1 MNTENTA
8 IGLTLVL
15 GATGK
20 TGHRIIE
27 RLQAQGVP
35 VRAGSRSAPI
45 PFDWEDRGT
54 WAAALKGV
62 ERVYVSYYPDLAVPG
77 ATDAIRALT
86 ELAVNAGVRRL
97 VLLSGRGETEAQLCE
112 DIVRN
117 AGIDFVLVRASWFN
131 QNFSEN
137 FLVDA
142 IRAGELALPATSVG
156 EPFIDTNDIADVA
169 VAALTEDRHLGQLYE
184 VTGPRLLSFAEAT
197 AEIAQA
203 AGRPIRYTQ
212 ISSEDYVLGLAEA
225 SIPPEFSSFLIYL
238 FREVLDGRN
247 AYVADGVQRA
257 LGRAPRD
264 FSDFVRETAKTG
276 VWAEAAPSR

>member
-1 MNTENTA
+1 MNTENTV

-27 RLQAQGVP
+27 RLLARGVS

-54 WAAALKGV
+54 WAAALTGV
-62 ERVYVSYYPDLAVPG
+62 ERVYISYYPDLAVPG

-86 ELAVNAGVRRL
+86 ELAKTSGVRRL

-117 AGIDFVLVRASWFN
+117 SGIDFVLVRASWFN

-142 IRAGELALPATSVG
+142 IRAGELALPAGPVG

-169 VAALTEDRHLGQLYE
+169 VAALTEDRHVGQLYE
-184 VTGPRLLSFAEAT
+184 VTGPRLLSFADAV
-197 AEIAQA
+197 AEISNAV
-203 AGRPIRYTQ
+203 GRPIHYVQ
-212 ISSEDYVLGLAEA
+212 ISSEEYARELSAA
-225 SIPPEFSSFLIYL
+225 SLPPEFSSFLIYL
-238 FREVLDGRN
+238 FAEVLDGRN

-264 FSDFVRETAKTG
+264 FTDYVRETVKTG
-276 VWAEAAPSR
+276 AWAEAAPSR